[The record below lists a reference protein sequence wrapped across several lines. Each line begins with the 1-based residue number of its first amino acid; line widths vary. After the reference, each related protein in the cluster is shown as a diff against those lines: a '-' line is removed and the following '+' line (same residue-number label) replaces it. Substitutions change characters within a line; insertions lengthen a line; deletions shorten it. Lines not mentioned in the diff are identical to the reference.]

1 MIKFFKRLFCRHSY
15 EHVRNIYGDEI
26 IDAGYYRS
34 VWKCSKCSKMKYEEH
49 MPLTITVLGERTKIT
64 LWADSLDDLH
74 EQFYLFKD
82 MHLERQVDRMKKEW
96 KQICDENPNSP
107 EIHPTLISILDN
119 FSTEEYLKTKNI

>member
-1 MIKFFKRLFCRHSY
+1 MRKGSKTPS
-15 EHVRNIYGDEI
+15 
-26 IDAGYYRS
+26 GYS
-34 VWKCSKCSKMKYEEH
+34 

>member
-1 MIKFFKRLFCRHSY
+1 
-15 EHVRNIYGDEI
+15 
-26 IDAGYYRS
+26 
-34 VWKCSKCSKMKYEEH
+34 